1 MPRLPLPNSVA
12 MAIAVLAAMAVSACT
27 GTGETREPGADRTRV
42 TYRCSDRQV
51 IRVLY
56 DYTTPSA
63 PVARVVVKG
72 QTFEMRSIRSQPG
85 SARYSTE
92 SGLRP
97 THGLQWWTRGNQ
109 ATLSEMLLDHTA
121 PEPVRIASCVVSRNL
136 S

>member
-1 MPRLPLPNSVA
+1 
-12 MAIAVLAAMAVSACT
+12 MAIALLAVVPMNACT
-27 GTGETREPGADRTRV
+27 GTGEAREPGADRTRV

-56 DYTTPSA
+56 DYTTPAA

-97 THGLQWWTRGNQ
+97 DHGLQWWTRGDQ

-121 PEPVRIASCVVSRNL
+121 PEPTRIASCVISRNL
-136 S
+136 

>member
-1 MPRLPLPNSVA
+1 MPRLSLPNPAA
-12 MAIAVLAAMAVSACT
+12 MAIALLAVVGVSACT
-27 GTGETREPGADRTRV
+27 GSGETREPGADRTRV

-56 DYTTPSA
+56 DYTDPSA

-97 THGLQWWTRGNQ
+97 THGLQWWTRGDQ

-121 PEPVRIASCVVSRNL
+121 PEPTRIASCVISRNL
-136 S
+136 

>member
-1 MPRLPLPNSVA
+1 MPRFPMHPSVA
-12 MAIAVLAAMAVSACT
+12 IAIAVLVVVALGACS

-42 TYRCSDRQV
+42 TYRCSDRQI

-72 QTFEMRSIRSQPG
+72 QTFEMRSVRSQPG

-92 SGLRP
+92 SGLREG
-97 THGLQWWTRGNQ
+97 HGLQWWTRGNQ
-109 ATLSEMLLDHTA
+109 ATLSEMPIGQSGA
-121 PEPVRIASCVVSRNL
+121 EPVRIASCVISR
-136 S
+136 

>member
-1 MPRLPLPNSVA
+1 MPRLPSQHSVA
-12 MAIAVLAAMAVSACT
+12 IAIALSAIVSLGACS

-42 TYRCSDRQV
+42 TYRCSDRQI

-72 QTFEMRSIRSQPG
+72 QTFEMRSVRSQPG

-97 THGLQWWTRGNQ
+97 DHGLQWWTRGNQ
-109 ATLSEMLLDHTA
+109 ATLSEMLLDHTR
-121 PEPVRIASCVVSRNL
+121 PEPVRIASCVISR
-136 S
+136 

>member
-1 MPRLPLPNSVA
+1 MPRLPLPNAVA
-12 MAIAVLAAMAVSACT
+12 MAIVLLAAFALGACS

-42 TYRCSDRQV
+42 TYRCSDRQI

-92 SGLRP
+92 SGLREG
-97 THGLQWWTRGNQ
+97 HGLQWWTRGNQ
-109 ATLSEMLLDHTA
+109 ATLSEMALDHTR
-121 PEPVRIASCVVSRNL
+121 PEPVRIASCVISR
-136 S
+136 

>member
-1 MPRLPLPNSVA
+1 MPRLTLPNSVA
-12 MAIAVLAAMAVSACT
+12 MAIALLATMALGACS

-56 DYTTPSA
+56 DYTVPSA

-97 THGLQWWTRGNQ
+97 THGLQWWTRGDQ

-121 PEPVRIASCVVSRNL
+121 PEPTRIASCVVSRNL
-136 S
+136 